1 MLNFHGTDDDENDG
15 NSNADDSN
23 NGGDDDE
30 KQKMRRY
37 LLPYFCRTLFPALDI
52 IPIFFH
58 GPLYLL
64 IINYRAATAARKRS
78 GSTITVKNPTN
89 NMFFIRARSSVDQ
102 LPVSSNWRKNDITRE
117 LMREDLQIELE
128 ALKVRLKFSKIRTQE
143 LLEEEPMNLK
153 LPKLMLICMKW

>member
-1 MLNFHGTDDDENDG
+1 
-15 NSNADDSN
+15 
-23 NGGDDDE
+23 
-30 KQKMRRY
+30 MRRY

-64 IINYRAATAARKRS
+64 IINYRAATAARTRS
-78 GSTITVKNPTN
+78 GSTITITNPTN
-89 NMFFIRARSSVDQ
+89 KMIFIRARSSVDQ

-128 ALKVRLKFSKIRTQE
+128 ALKVRKKT
-143 LLEEEPMNLK
+143 
-153 LPKLMLICMKW
+153 

>member
-1 MLNFHGTDDDENDG
+1 MHLENSRRNFKLLNFHGTDDDENDG
-15 NSNADDSN
+15 NSNDNDSN

-64 IINYRAATAARKRS
+64 IINYRAATAGRKRS
-78 GSTITVKNPTN
+78 GSTITINNPTN
-89 NMFFIRARSSVDQ
+89 KMIFIRARSSVDQ

-128 ALKVRLKFSKIRTQE
+128 ALKVRDKT
-143 LLEEEPMNLK
+143 
-153 LPKLMLICMKW
+153 

>member
-15 NSNADDSN
+15 NSNNTDSN

-64 IINYRAATAARKRS
+64 IINYSTRAATTSTSTTAR
-78 GSTITVKNPTN
+78 TT
-89 NMFFIRARSSVDQ
+89 
-102 LPVSSNWRKNDITRE
+102 
-117 LMREDLQIELE
+117 ED
-128 ALKVRLKFSKIRTQE
+128 
-143 LLEEEPMNLK
+143 
-153 LPKLMLICMKW
+153 

>member
-15 NSNADDSN
+15 NSNDNDSN
-23 NGGDDDE
+23 NGGDDDDE

-64 IINYRAATAARKRS
+64 IINYRAATAGRKRS
-78 GSTITVKNPTN
+78 GSTITINNPAN
-89 NMFFIRARSSVDQ
+89 KMIFIRARSSVDQ

-128 ALKVRLKFSKIRTQE
+128 ALKVRKKT
-143 LLEEEPMNLK
+143 
-153 LPKLMLICMKW
+153 